1 MTYNQPVQPRG
12 QGEETNVKIPDFIV
26 VKGSATLSGDVPLLI
41 VEVKR
46 DESDD
51 VIARNQITNYMGAFI
66 TKFGNMKLKAA
77 LVQGSR
83 VSIYSDLRHNIAD
96 YAYRCSSMN
105 GPVPLLSWQSSRRLR
120 LSLMIHF

>member
-83 VSIYSDLRHNIAD
+83 V
-96 YAYRCSSMN
+96 
-105 GPVPLLSWQSSRRLR
+105 LLYEWPSTAPFMAVLKKTTVITDDTFLKWVRKVAKD
-120 LSLMIHF
+120 HWDV